1 MDDLHAQGARKTTSA
16 GGGVPDASGQ
26 AGIIGIGLAAVLTF
40 ALAQGAWEWFASYI
54 GVTLLA
60 VILSFYRLPP
70 RRPGLRSAY
79 VPNLIAYSLVVGL
92 CAAIALAPVLQRSAW
107 LFPMPGTRTHCRALG
122 TYESLR
128 TEASLANLAGRDGAA
143 LAYARASH
151 RHEAVADCLA
161 STTTRWLPLYGLGA
175 AVLAG
180 LGAWS
185 FGRIRARR
193 QDRARTRRRADL
205 AT

>member
-1 MDDLHAQGARKTTSA
+1 MDELHAQEARKATSV
-16 GGGVPDASGQ
+16 GKGVHGAPAQSGV
-26 AGIIGIGLAAVLTF
+26 IGIGLAAVLTF
-40 ALAQGAWEWFASYI
+40 ALAEGSWEWFAAYI

-60 VILSFYRLPP
+60 VILTFHRLPP
-70 RRPGLRSAY
+70 WTPGLRSPY
-79 VPNLIAYSLVVGL
+79 VPNLVAYSLVVGL

-107 LFPMPGTRTHCRALG
+107 LFPMPGTRSDCQRLG

-128 TEASLANLAGRDGAA
+128 TEASLANLAGRDRAA
-143 LAYARASH
+143 LAYARDSQS
-151 RHEAVADCLA
+151 HEAIADCLA

-175 AVLAG
+175 AMLAG

-185 FGRIRARR
+185 VGRARARR
-193 QDRARTRRRADL
+193 ESGL